1 MLFDHLE
8 DEDDVEL
15 LAEEM
20 FEVEEESV
28 GEVMGEGDMAL
39 DEVEDTTDRY
49 VVLSDSL

>member
-8 DEDDVEL
+8 DEVEVEL

-20 FEVEEESV
+20 SEVEEESV
-28 GEVMGEGDMAL
+28 GEVMVEGDMAL

-49 VVLSDSL
+49 VVLPDSL